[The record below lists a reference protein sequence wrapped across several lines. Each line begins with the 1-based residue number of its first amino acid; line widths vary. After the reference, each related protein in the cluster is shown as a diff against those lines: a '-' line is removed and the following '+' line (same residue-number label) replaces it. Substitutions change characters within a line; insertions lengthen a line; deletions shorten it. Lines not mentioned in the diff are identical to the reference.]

1 MNPHP
6 EIIPFVESVQSKGSR
21 LKDAAS
27 QGRKVIGY
35 FCTYTPI
42 EIIHASG
49 FIPVRIWG
57 GTGQIEKAYSLVP
70 NFICPYIKLS
80 LEGALNKEFSFL
92 AGIVQGYTCDVAC
105 GAVNIWKDNFS
116 LELCHSLP
124 LPYNDNQDARD
135 FMRAGIEELACRLT
149 RIGGSVTDESLKDS
163 VALYEEIRTILAWI
177 FKRRAQGNLPLTAGD
192 VLSVVQAYFVTPPE
206 EYLGMLKD
214 LMVYLKGAP
223 VSIAPGTPVLV
234 SGSVV
239 EDAQA
244 FTIIERLGFKV
255 VADDLC
261 TGQRGFMPITGQGE
275 TPMER
280 LIDRIMKRF
289 GCPSRSHA
297 KVRVPLLLEL
307 IRASHAKGV
316 IFVFQKFCTPHLADH
331 PMVAQGLKDA
341 LIPSIAIEMD
351 ESGLVEAQVA
361 TRLETFWGMLGQ

>member
-1 MNPHP
+1 MT
-6 EIIPFVESVQSKGSR
+6 PFDEAVRFKRQR
-21 LKDAAS
+21 LEEAAS
-27 QGRKVIGY
+27 KGRKVIGY
-35 FCTYTPI
+35 FCTYTPV
-42 EIIHASG
+42 EIIHAGG

-57 GTGQIEKAYSLVP
+57 GTGRIEKAYSLVP
-70 NFICPYIKLS
+70 NFICPYMRLS
-80 LEGALNKEFSFL
+80 LEGALNNEFSFL

-105 GAVNIWKDNFS
+105 GVVNIWKDNFS

-124 LPYNDNQDARD
+124 LPYNDNQDARV
-135 FMRAGIEELACRLT
+135 FLRAGIEELASKLT

-163 VALYEEIRTILAWI
+163 LALYDEIRTILAWI

-192 VLSVVQAYFVTPPE
+192 VQSVVQAYFVTPPE
-206 EYLGMLKD
+206 EYLGMLKN
-214 LMVYLKGAP
+214 LMVYLKDAP

-234 SGSVV
+234 SGSVI

-255 VADDLC
+255 VSDDLC
-261 TGQRGFMPITGQGE
+261 TGQRGFIPIAGQGE

-289 GCPSRSHA
+289 GCPSRSHPG
-297 KVRVPLLLEL
+297 VRVPLLLEL

-316 IFVFQKFCTPHLADH
+316 IFIFQKFCTPHLADH

-341 LIPSIAIEMD
+341 GMPSIAIELD
-351 ESGLVEAQVA
+351 ESGLMEAQVA

>member
-6 EIIPFVESVQSKGSR
+6 EIIPFVESVQFKGSR

-57 GTGQIEKAYSLVP
+57 GTGQVEKAYSLVP
-70 NFICPYIKLS
+70 NFICPYMRLS
-80 LEGALNKEFSFL
+80 LEGALHNEFSFL
-92 AGIVQGYTCDVAC
+92 SGIVQGYTCDVAC

-124 LPYNDNQDARD
+124 LPYNDNQDARV
-135 FMRAGIEELACRLT
+135 FLRAGIEELAVKLT
-149 RIGGSVTDESLKDS
+149 RIGGSITDESLKDS
-163 VALYEEIRTILAWI
+163 LALYEEIRTILAWI
-177 FKRRAQGNLPLTAGD
+177 FKIRAQGNLPLTAGD

-206 EYLGMLKD
+206 EYLGMLKA
-214 LMVYLKGAP
+214 LMVYLKDAP

-261 TGQRGFMPITGQGE
+261 TGQRGFIPIAGQGE
-275 TPMER
+275 EPMER
-280 LIDRIMKRF
+280 LTDRIMNRF
-289 GCPSRSHA
+289 PCPSRSHPR
-297 KVRVPLLLEL
+297 VRVPLLLEL

-341 LIPSIAIEMD
+341 GIPSIAIEMD

-361 TRLETFWGMLGQ
+361 TRLETFSGMLGQ

>member
-6 EIIPFVESVQSKGSR
+6 EIMPFVESVQSKGSR

-124 LPYNDNQDARD
+124 LPYNDNQDARV
-135 FMRAGIEELACRLT
+135 FMQAGIEELASKLT
-149 RIGGSVTDESLKDS
+149 RIGGSVTDESLKNS
-163 VALYEEIRTILAWI
+163 LALYEEIRTILAGI
-177 FKRRAQGNLPLTAGD
+177 FKRRFQGNLPLTAGD
-192 VLSVVQAYFVTPPE
+192 VLSIVQAYFVTPPE

-255 VADDLC
+255 VGDDLC

-280 LIDRIMKRF
+280 LTDRIMKRF
-289 GCPSRSHA
+289 PCPSRSHPR
-297 KVRVPLLLEL
+297 VRVPLLLEL
-307 IRASHAKGV
+307 IKASHAKGV

-341 LIPSIAIEMD
+341 GIPSIAIEMD